1 MCKLFFNCLV
11 YFSYLNTNNCLHF
24 TGTNGVSQIQ
34 SRFQFTIL
42 MEDHIQLAYNEL
54 FSEDKNKLEFEIP
67 ISLAS
72 EILILTLKKLT
83 KLLCGLKIEK

>member
-1 MCKLFFNCLV
+1 
-11 YFSYLNTNNCLHF
+11 
-24 TGTNGVSQIQ
+24 
-34 SRFQFTIL
+34 

-54 FSEDKNKLEFEIP
+54 FFEDKNKLEFEIP

-83 KLLCGLKIEK
+83 NLLCGLNIEK